1 MSIVGAQKFENFTV
15 GFAHTFFFWCAHN
28 LTVGILNLAPTARP
42 QYFFLRAPFFSPLF
56 SCGRF
61 QKKRITQIFEGKFG
75 WVLGSSFAV
84 ACGLWDLSY
93 VVALT
98 SIVYPDFRNEFS

>member
-42 QYFFLRAPFFSPLF
+42 QYFF
-56 SCGRF
+56 
-61 QKKRITQIFEGKFG
+61 FE
-75 WVLGSSFAV
+75 SSFFLAHSFPV
-84 ACGLWDLSY
+84 GVFKRKELHKFLRGSL
-93 VVALT
+93 V
-98 SIVYPDFRNEFS
+98 EF